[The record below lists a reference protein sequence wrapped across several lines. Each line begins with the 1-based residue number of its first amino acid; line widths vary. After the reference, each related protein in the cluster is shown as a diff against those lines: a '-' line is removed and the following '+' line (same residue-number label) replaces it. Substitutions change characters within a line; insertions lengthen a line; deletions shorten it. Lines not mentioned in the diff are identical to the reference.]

1 MNKCSVSL
9 NIIFLIVVISLIAK
23 MVMYIINKN
32 MGKWTVS
39 LMKIEYHL
47 YNLFEAQFRN
57 IFQILNSDI
66 IWPGNSISRNLSCG
80 YD

>member
-9 NIIFLIVVISLIAK
+9 NIIFLIVNTILTFILPK

-39 LMKIEYHL
+39 NINENIHL
-47 YNLFEAQFRN
+47 YNLFEAQFY
-57 IFQILNSDI
+57 LE
-66 IWPGNSISRNLSCG
+66 ISFRF
-80 YD
+80 